1 MENVRLLEYLAS
13 DEWKRLLNASLL
25 ESLCKKQAQR
35 KLNLELPPQGGKFF
49 WETLTVEG
57 WKIQRNKIDGHCRI
71 LKPDNTRCAYGSEL
85 EIKSLFENYLS
96 EQKQRESTT
105 RKKYGIVFAG
115 GGAKGAF
122 QIGVWK
128 YLREQGLDR
137 LIDGVSGSSVGALNS
152 LLFLNGNFE
161 VAEKLWGEIDQWK
174 MTPPNLDGII
184 KIWKNLAIMPP
195 LVSIPTSIVPTF
207 LSVPLAVPVMAG
219 FSIKKALFH
228 DADQGSGSKGLSAQS
243 ELEKLI
249 DEKIC
254 WERIEK
260 SDKVAYC
267 SLSVKSL
274 PHKPEPSSGNPVI
287 GFLRSQSRREYIC
300 WKGKSR
306 NDIKNLVL
314 ASASLPILYGLRDV
328 NGHECLDGGIQDN
341 VPISP
346 LARLGFSEIIVIH
359 LQQKEHEKSLEF
371 DFSRRELER
380 KGVHIYDVYPG
391 KDFDDSF
398 GATISISPEKS
409 KIRMAQGYSEAAT
422 QLATLSW

>member
-13 DEWKRLLNASLL
+13 DEWKGLLNASLL

-35 KLNLELPPQGGKFF
+35 KLNLELPTQGGKFF

-184 KIWKNLAIMPP
+184 KIWKNLAIRDRRKFC
-195 LVSIPTSIVPTF
+195 V
-207 LSVPLAVPVMAG
+207 
-219 FSIKKALFH
+219 
-228 DADQGSGSKGLSAQS
+228 
-243 ELEKLI
+243 I
-249 DEKIC
+249 DEPRQY
-254 WERIEK
+254 E
-260 SDKVAYC
+260 
-267 SLSVKSL
+267 
-274 PHKPEPSSGNPVI
+274 
-287 GFLRSQSRREYIC
+287 
-300 WKGKSR
+300 
-306 NDIKNLVL
+306 NL
-314 ASASLPILYGLRDV
+314 
-328 NGHECLDGGIQDN
+328 
-341 VPISP
+341 
-346 LARLGFSEIIVIH
+346 
-359 LQQKEHEKSLEF
+359 
-371 DFSRRELER
+371 
-380 KGVHIYDVYPG
+380 
-391 KDFDDSF
+391 
-398 GATISISPEKS
+398 
-409 KIRMAQGYSEAAT
+409 
-422 QLATLSW
+422 